1 LTLGG
6 RAVFGYKKRT
16 VDNRWD
22 DAVASKIGDDLDRL
36 LYFGRLVGGDPSL
49 FQAGGGGV
57 SLKRRER
64 DFAGREI
71 DVLWV
76 KGTGASLLHMDRGQ
90 LAPLRLDELR
100 LLRHRPSMSEEELRD
115 FTASCMLDVRAP
127 RPSVQAPI
135 HAFLPAPCI
144 VHTLDFAT
152 QALTDT
158 TRKGELVRQ
167 ALGDDV
173 LYLGYIRPG
182 FPLAKAVQ
190 GIGDPGK
197 ATGLVLGKHGL
208 VTWGA
213 TPKEA
218 YDALH
223 RLINRAEEFLR
234 KARARKDPLAKQR
247 HPAVPAERRREAAR
261 GLLPLLRGLLSIPG
275 RTVLCVDDSDE
286 AIRFANS
293 ELARQV
299 HRRGMAAPEY
309 ILQCGRLPMHVDASL
324 ASLPASEAAAVLRRH
339 VETFENDYRASFAK
353 HGRGDEM
360 LGPGPKISI
369 LPGIGIVA
377 AGRDRRSA
385 ETSSRCYR
393 HVASV
398 IEAAETVDQ
407 FRFLEEAGA
416 FEFEYWPLEL
426 ERLRRPE
433 TELSRRVAFVTGAA
447 GGIGRAI
454 AERFATEGAHVI
466 LTDLDEKAVH
476 AAAESIRERTGDPH
490 RAVGLRA
497 DATSEDETAAAFDA
511 AVFAYGGVDILVCNA
526 GFVQPA
532 PFADATLDSWKK
544 HLDVNVTG
552 YFIAV
557 KEAVRIMKVQGFGT
571 ILFNASKA
579 AFAAPKENAPYAA
592 SKAASVHLARCLALE
607 LAPAGIRVNY
617 FNADFIDTP
626 MIRKMCE
633 ERAAQ
638 KGITP
643 DEQMEEYRKRNLLRV
658 GPIPPEAVA
667 EAALF
672 LVSDRSRY
680 TTGSCLTIDGGLQ
693 DAMPR

>member
-1 LTLGG
+1 MDFL
-6 RAVFGYKKRT
+6 
-16 VDNRWD
+16 WD
-22 DAVASKIGDDLDRL
+22 DAVASRLGDELDRL
-36 LYFGRLVGGDPSL
+36 LYFGRLIGGDPSL
-49 FQAGGGGV
+49 FQAAGGGL

-76 KGTGASLLHMDRGQ
+76 KGTGASLLHMGRRM
-90 LAPLRLDELR
+90 LTPLRLEEVR
-100 LLRHRPSMSEEELRD
+100 LLRHRPSMTEEELRD

-127 RPSVQAPI
+127 LPSVQAPI
-135 HAFLPAPCI
+135 HAFLPAACV

-152 QALTDT
+152 QALTNT
-158 TRKGELVRQ
+158 TRKGELVRE

-173 LYLGYIRPG
+173 LYLGYVRPG

-197 ATGLVLGKHGL
+197 AAGLVLGKHGL
-208 VTWGA
+208 VTWGG
-213 TPKEA
+213 TPKDA
-218 YDALH
+218 YAALR
-223 RLINRAEEFLR
+223 RLIDRAEEFLG
-234 KARARKDPLAKQR
+234 KARAKKDPLAKQR
-247 HPAVPAERRREAAR
+247 HPAIPAGTRREAAR
-261 GLLPLLRGLLSIPG
+261 ALLPTLRGLLSTPK
-275 RTVLCVDDSDE
+275 RAVLCLDDSDD
-286 AIRFANS
+286 ALRFAGS
-293 ELARQV
+293 ELAKQV

-309 ILQCGRLPMHVDASL
+309 ILQCGRLPMHVDATL
-324 ASLPASEAAAVLRRH
+324 ATLPRKEAEAALRRH

-360 LGPGPKISI
+360 LGPGPKIAL

-377 AGRDRRSA
+377 AGRDRRAA
-385 ETSSRCYR
+385 ETTSRSYR
-393 HVASV
+393 HVARV

-433 TELSRRVAFVTGAA
+433 PELARRVAFVTGAA

-454 AERFATEGAHVI
+454 AERFASEGGHVV
-466 LTDLDEKAVH
+466 LTDLDEKAVRE
-476 AAAESIRERTGDPH
+476 AAESIRERTGDPH

-497 DATSEDETAAAFDA
+497 DATSEHETAAAFDA

-532 PFADATLDSWKK
+532 PVADATLDSWKK

-557 KEAVRIMKVQGFGT
+557 KEAVRIMKAQGFGT

-592 SKAASVHLARCLALE
+592 SKAAAAHLARCLALE

-638 KGITP
+638 KGITS

-672 LVSDRSRY
+672 LVSDRARY
-680 TTGSCLTIDGGLQ
+680 TTGGVLTIDGGLQ

>member
-1 LTLGG
+1 
-6 RAVFGYKKRT
+6 

-22 DAVASKIGDDLDRL
+22 DAFASRLGDELDRL
-36 LYFGRLVGGDPSL
+36 VHFARLIGGDPSL

-76 KGTGASLLHMDRGQ
+76 KGTGLSLAGMDRRM
-90 LAPLRLDELR
+90 LTPLRLEELR
-100 LLRHRPSMSEEELRD
+100 LLRHRTSMSEEELRD

-127 RPSVQAPI
+127 LASVQAPI
-135 HAFLPAPCI
+135 HALLPAPCI

-152 QALTDT
+152 QALTNT
-158 TRKGELVRQ
+158 ARKGELVRE
-167 ALGDDV
+167 ALGDEV
-173 LYLGYIRPG
+173 LFLGYVRPG
-182 FPLAKAVQ
+182 FPLAKAVEAV
-190 GIGDPGK
+190 GDPGK
-197 ATGLVLGKHGL
+197 AAGLVLGKHGL
-208 VTWGA
+208 VTWGDS
-213 TPKEA
+213 PREA
-218 YDALH
+218 YAALH
-223 RLINRAEEFLR
+223 RLINQAEAFLG
-234 KARARKDPLAKQR
+234 RARSKKDPLAKAR
-247 HPAVPAERRREAAR
+247 HPAVAANDRRQAAR
-261 GLLPLLRGLLSIPG
+261 ALLPVLRGLLSSPR
-275 RTVLCVDDSDE
+275 RTVLCLDDSDG
-286 AIRFANS
+286 ALRFAGS
-293 ELARQV
+293 ELAKQV
-299 HRRGMAAPEY
+299 HRRGMSAPEY
-309 ILQCGRLPMHVDASL
+309 ILQCGRLPMHVDAPL
-324 ASLPASEAAAVLRRH
+324 ASLPQAEAVAVLRRH
-339 VETFENDYRASFAK
+339 IETFENDYRTSFAK

-360 LGPGPKISI
+360 LGPGPKIAI

-377 AGRDRRSA
+377 AGHDRRA
-385 ETSSRCYR
+385 AGISSRCYR
-393 HVASV
+393 HVARV
-398 IEAAETVDQ
+398 IESAETVDQ
-407 FRFLEEAGA
+407 FRFLEEASA

-433 TELSRRVAFVTGAA
+433 TELARRVALVTGAA

-454 AERFATEGAHVI
+454 AERFAAEGAHVV
-466 LTDLDEKAVH
+466 LTDLDEKAVLE
-476 AAAESIRERTGDPH
+476 AAESIRERTGDPH
-490 RAVGLRA
+490 RALGIRA
-497 DATSEDETAAAFDA
+497 DATSEVETARAFDA
-511 AVFAYGGVDILVCNA
+511 GVWAYGGIDILVCNA

-532 PFADATLDSWKK
+532 PIAEATLESWRK

-557 KEAVRIMKVQGFGT
+557 KEAVRIMKAQGYGT

-592 SKAASVHLARCLALE
+592 SKAAAAHLARCLALE

-643 DEQMEEYRKRNLLRV
+643 EEQMEEYRKRNLLRV
-658 GPIPPEAVA
+658 GPIPPGAVA